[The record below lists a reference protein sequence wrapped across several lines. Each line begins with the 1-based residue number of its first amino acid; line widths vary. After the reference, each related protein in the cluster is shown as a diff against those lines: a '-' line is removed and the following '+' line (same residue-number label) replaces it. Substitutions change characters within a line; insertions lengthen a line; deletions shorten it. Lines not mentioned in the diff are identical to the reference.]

1 MGSKWGQEKI
11 RKMKK
16 THFMKKNI
24 IFLKKTVSVDCLFS
38 FLFDLKGGIYMG
50 TARSYEER
58 IEDLK
63 RRQEQL
69 KEQEKDLKKKVA
81 KEERKKRTRR
91 LIEIGGTV
99 QSVLGRPLEDED
111 KDRLY
116 RFLMMQERNGNYF
129 TKAMSK
135 KYEVEDKN

>member
-1 MGSKWGQEKI
+1 MGKS
-11 RKMKK
+11 
-16 THFMKKNI
+16 
-24 IFLKKTVSVDCLFS
+24 
-38 FLFDLKGGIYMG
+38 
-50 TARSYEER
+50 RSYEER

-81 KEERKKRTRR
+81 EVERKKRTRR

-99 QSVLGRPLEDED
+99 QSVLGRSLEDDD
-111 KDRLY
+111 KERLY
-116 RFLMMQERNGNYF
+116 RFLTMQERNGNYF

-135 KYEVEDKN
+135 KKDTDERS

>member
-1 MGSKWGQEKI
+1 
-11 RKMKK
+11 
-16 THFMKKNI
+16 
-24 IFLKKTVSVDCLFS
+24 
-38 FLFDLKGGIYMG
+38 MG